1 MVTLTAVHIIYLV
14 LIVLFL
20 ALMLFKKSIVVPCAA
35 GILLISFLI
44 TGNVVKAF
52 QALFNALV
60 WSGTELF
67 GIIMVIALVVAM
79 SKALTGIG
87 ADKLII
93 KPTRKIVRGQRGA
106 FFMLGIVMFIVS
118 LCIWPSPAVALVGAL
133 LLPIAVSTG
142 MPVIWAAVAMNIFG
156 HGMALSGDFFIQGA
170 PTITAKAAN
179 TTVPA
184 MMSGYLPLWIV
195 MSLVT
200 LVVAYI
206 MFRHEQRDAAVLQQ
220 NTVETPAGAK
230 AGGKCIFVALLT
242 PTVFLVDIVLMLVL
256 HLQGGDATA
265 LIGGTAV
272 LVLVIADWLNSGPGE
287 MLEEVSEHV
296 KAGFSFGIEIF
307 APVIIIGGFFFLGG
321 KGAAQAVYGPDAT
334 GILSDIGT
342 YLSQNVP
349 LSKFPV
355 VMVQALVAII
365 TGLDGSGFS
374 GLPLIGATASTFSD
388 AIGANKEVLA
398 GMGQILTIWIGG
410 GTLIPWAV
418 IPVAA
423 ICNVSPVELVRK
435 NMIPVLCGM
444 AAVVV
449 TTLFLV

>member
-20 ALMLFKKSIVVPCAA
+20 ALMLYKKSIVVPCAA

-156 HGMALSGDFFIQGA
+156 HGMALSGDLFIQGA

-206 MFRHEQRDAAVLQQ
+206 MFRREQRDAAVLQQ

-272 LVLVIADWLNSGPGE
+272 LVLVIADWLNSGPDE
-287 MLEEVSEHV
+287 MLEKVSEHV

-321 KGAAQAVYGPDAT
+321 KGAAQAV
-334 GILSDIGT
+334 
-342 YLSQNVP
+342 
-349 LSKFPV
+349 
-355 VMVQALVAII
+355 
-365 TGLDGSGFS
+365 
-374 GLPLIGATASTFSD
+374 
-388 AIGANKEVLA
+388 
-398 GMGQILTIWIGG
+398 
-410 GTLIPWAV
+410 
-418 IPVAA
+418 
-423 ICNVSPVELVRK
+423 
-435 NMIPVLCGM
+435 
-444 AAVVV
+444 
-449 TTLFLV
+449 